1 MRYINPRF
9 TYLVTYLLLASYV
22 SLQRGTN
29 YNEFRRT
36 LERSMTL
43 IAYYADRVIGHKFD
57 SLA

>member
-1 MRYINPRF
+1 MS
-9 TYLVTYLLLASYV
+9 VLASYV

-43 IAYYADRVIGHKFD
+43 IAYYADRVG
-57 SLA
+57 